1 MCGFG
6 KRRMTMI
13 YNEINLGFARLV
25 VYTDETGVVTAQM
38 KSSDYDFAVPAE
50 EIYTEKVVE

>member
-1 MCGFG
+1 MEGVVSS
-6 KRRMTMI
+6 MI
-13 YNEINLGFARLV
+13 YNEINLGFAKLE

-38 KSSDYDFAVPAE
+38 KSNDYDFTVPVE